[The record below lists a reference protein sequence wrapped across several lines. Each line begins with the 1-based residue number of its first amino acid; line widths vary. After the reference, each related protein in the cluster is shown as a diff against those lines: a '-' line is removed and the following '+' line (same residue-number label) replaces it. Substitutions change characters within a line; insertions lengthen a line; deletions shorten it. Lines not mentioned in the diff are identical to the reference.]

1 MIHQYIV
8 PFQSLGHLLVT
19 HLRTKFL
26 ILLSLQIS
34 FVRSKNISYTLNQ
47 LIEKQ
52 YQHSQYQIN
61 AFRFIMNCSL
71 IVYILEG
78 VTHPRAGVRVRL
90 MTLGSFEDP
99 PF

>member
-1 MIHQYIV
+1 MSAPMIHQYIV

-71 IVYILEG
+71 IVYIFG
-78 VTHPRAGVRVRL
+78 IVDVYIC
-90 MTLGSFEDP
+90 
-99 PF
+99 